1 MTRILRAISLTL
13 ALLILAQSGAACT
26 TQKGEPPIRIAISA
40 WAGVEPAELASQL
53 GYFDKHGVAV
63 KLVRFSVYGDAI
75 EALIDGKVD
84 AGMQTLDD
92 SIRCLAEG
100 KDVRVVLLTDY
111 SFGGDGLVALPE
123 FKSVADLR
131 GERIGVETGT
141 VGHLSLLKILEISG
155 MTTDDVTIVSIPTWE
170 IQQAMQDGQIAAG
183 ITWEPYL
190 TKTAKA
196 TGGNILITSREYPET
211 IITTMTV
218 DAGTAAERPDDIQKI
233 VAAYFDAIN
242 YIKANPQDAYMRMG
256 QSEGI
261 SAAEFESQAAGIR
274 YLDLAANA
282 ELFGSQGAGRVS
294 EQTQTIA
301 KFLLDQKVISALPDL
316 DQLLAP
322 NFILELIN

>member
-13 ALLILAQSGAACT
+13 TLLILAQSGTACAN
-26 TQKGEPPIRIAISA
+26 QQGEPPIRIAISA

-53 GYFDKHGVAV
+53 GYFDKQGVAV
-63 KLVRFSVYGDAI
+63 KLVHFSVYSDAI

-100 KDVRVVLLTDY
+100 KDVRVVLLTDS

-123 FKSVADLR
+123 FKSMADLR

-141 VGHLSLLKILEISG
+141 VGQLSLLKILEISR
-155 MTTDDVTIVSIPTWE
+155 MTTNDVTIVSIPTWE
-170 IQQAMQDGQIAAG
+170 IQQALQNGQISAG

-190 TKTAKA
+190 TKTAEA

-218 DAGTAAERPDDIQKI
+218 DADVAADRADDVQKI
-233 VAAYFDAIN
+233 VAAYFDAMN
-242 YIKANPQDAYMRMG
+242 YIKENPQDAYMRMG

-261 SAAEFESQAAGIR
+261 SAEEFESLAAGIR
-274 YLDLAANA
+274 YLDLTANA
-282 ELFGSQGAGRVS
+282 KLFGAQGDGHVY

-322 NFILELIN
+322 KFILKLIN